1 MSTAEPPSH
10 SGLIKH
16 YEQADIREM
25 AVFRCEGKGNCPEW
39 YEIEMADGAKMANVA
54 RRQRI
59 ASPKIMAAP
68 ASPVGGNWSSLYY
81 KPTEC
86 MKDGLVMTLSTY
98 HDEGKLDHQVVVA
111 LDAKASWDLYRR
123 LCSLY
128 RNVPATEK
136 GTNV

>member
-1 MSTAEPPSH
+1 LSTAEPPSH

-59 ASPKIMAAP
+59 ASPKIMAVLAP
-68 ASPVGGNWSSLYY
+68 SIYAEVDRAVNADDTAEADWQGIVES
-81 KPTEC
+81 
-86 MKDGLVMTLSTY
+86 
-98 HDEGKLDHQVVVA
+98 
-111 LDAKASWDLYRR
+111 
-123 LCSLY
+123 
-128 RNVPATEK
+128 RNVARPA
-136 GTNV
+136 